1 MKSELLNV
9 TEIFRSLQGECR
21 SSGWPTTFVRLTGC
35 PLRCSYCDTEYAFH
49 GGEKMS
55 VDSILAKVV
64 EFRNRRVTITGGE
77 PLIQKGV
84 YSLMRK
90 LCDDGYEVSL
100 ETGGMLPVS
109 EVDER
114 VERVIDLKTPG
125 SGEVDSNCWD
135 NIAELNSKDQLK
147 IVVKDRADYEWLLPL
162 LTEHDLEQRCDVLL
176 SAVAGELSPTKLAG
190 WIIEDE
196 LDVRLQLQLHK
207 ILWGDEQG
215 R

>member
-1 MKSELLNV
+1 
-9 TEIFRSLQGECR
+9 
-21 SSGWPTTFVRLTGC
+21 
-35 PLRCSYCDTEYAFH
+35 
-49 GGEKMS
+49 MS